1 MPHIWFCSI
10 WKLHLIP
17 VTALGLPKSLH
28 FHEFALILFDTSVTV
43 WGMYIQSKLCISS
56 KQSSGL
62 NEAFMGSCLFKVNS
76 AGCALWHMVQHRSHQ
91 LHVWSVRSIS
101 RSWLRPLKPSLPLLD
116 GQIEISHVTGSV
128 SKVSKPFLGLCH
140 TCVKISW
147 RSLPKSLA
155 AADLICGLLLLTVY
169 WGSKA
174 CLHLQ

>member
-1 MPHIWFCSI
+1 MTHIWFCSI

-17 VTALGLPKSLH
+17 VTALGLPKFLH
-28 FHEFALILFDTSVTV
+28 FQEFALILFDTSVTV
-43 WGMYIQSKLCISS
+43 WGMYIQSKLCVSS

-62 NEAFMGSCLFKVNS
+62 NEAFMGSYLLKVNS
-76 AGCALWHMVQHRSHQ
+76 AGCALGHMVQHSSHQ
-91 LHVWSVRSIS
+91 LDCQKHQQVLITPTDAQSSTLGWSD
-101 RSWLRPLKPSLPLLD
+101 WN
-116 GQIEISHVTGSV
+116 ISHNRLSFQGFQAF
-128 SKVSKPFLGLCH
+128 PWPLPYLC